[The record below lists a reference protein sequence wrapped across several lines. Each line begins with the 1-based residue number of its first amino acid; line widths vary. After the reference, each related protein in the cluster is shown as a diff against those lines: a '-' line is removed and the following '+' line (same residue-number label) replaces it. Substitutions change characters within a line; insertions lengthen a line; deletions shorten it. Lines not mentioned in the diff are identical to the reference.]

1 MQLVVASDGVERELD
16 LVLEDPHATV
26 DDLLDALPDG
36 RGDATGIVVEGRWF
50 DGDVE
55 VADVNLHEGAVLQLA
70 STPPRPRPPRGGP
83 DLVVVAGPDAG
94 RSLALDGRTAT
105 VGRDPSCDLRLDD
118 PTVSELHLE
127 FEPGAL
133 GHWVVRDLGSSNGTW
148 IDGPAVT
155 KPTTLETEVV
165 IRCGATHLRLR
176 YERVEDR
183 PLGVDPHHRATG
195 GVVPFNRPPRP
206 ALPHEP
212 EPSDLPEEPAPS
224 GARRALSVVSIVA
237 PIVLGG
243 VLVWVTGNWRFALF
257 LLMSPVLAVGNWL
270 SSRRQAAKE
279 DTASSRAFRA
289 ALRDLDGDLDAAADH
304 ERARREVLCPDL
316 AEVARRVRTPSSRLW
331 ERRPHHPDFLRLR
344 AGIGDVPWDPP
355 VTVPRDRPP
364 AAVQEVLDR
373 HALLPRAPVEVDLS
387 RGGVVGIVGDRG
399 AAMALAR
406 SLVCQAA
413 AHHGPADLGI
423 AILAREDRARD
434 WDWAKWLPHVRDAS
448 GSGRWLAGDR
458 GSADALL
465 TALTAGDRDDDRG
478 GGLRSGAR
486 GDHRP
491 EGRHVLTVLDDVAL
505 TQGRRAPARR
515 LLRGDHHPAAGIVIA
530 ETADQLPAVTTTVI
544 ELFSE
549 LGDAELRRPQA
560 AWGVDELV
568 IGGCTDVT
576 ARELA
581 RTLARYE
588 DPELELV
595 GAGLPRTVRLLPLLD
610 GDDLGVEEVARAWA
624 RDLPDP
630 PPATPLGVGEDGV
643 LHLDLVADG
652 PHGLIGGTTGSGKS
666 ELLRSL
672 VAGMAARVDPDHL
685 VFVLVDYKGGSAFDR
700 CAELPHTVG
709 VVTDLDGHLGERALR
724 SLEAE
729 LRHRERLLR
738 DAGAQDLPDY
748 LRCGSP
754 AGPLPR
760 LVVVIDEFATLA
772 AELPDLLGALVGIA
786 QRGRSLGVH
795 LLLATQ
801 RPSGS
806 VNANIKANTNL
817 RIALRVQDA
826 QDSLDII
833 DRRDAAE
840 LSRDTPGRA
849 YVRLGPGDV
858 ELVQTPL
865 STAAS
870 PPERRTTVRLGP
882 FPFAPRLPVIDHAD
896 PDAAGPSDLE
906 RLVTSVRE
914 AFRRTGRPA
923 PRRPW
928 LEMLPERLDLDEL
941 AGGGVAGD
949 GGGVPGD
956 DGGDGEGGAGGDG
969 EGGGGVE
976 GAAGTAAVA
985 DATAWFG
992 VADDPDHQRRV
1003 PVGWTPRE
1011 GHLGLFGMVGSGTTT
1026 ALVTL
1031 ALALTRT
1038 HPPDRLHLH
1047 ALDLGAGGLA
1057 GLAGL
1062 PHVGAV
1068 VPATAGEL
1076 REKLLRTLRRELDR
1090 RRELSPAEL
1099 AAQPTVVVLVDGIG
1113 SLLAEFEGT
1122 DGLEEGE
1129 RFRRVFNDGPTVGI
1143 VFAVTGDRLGALPTR
1158 YGAAVARKLLFRHAD
1173 PHEFGAVGIRTTSL
1187 PRFVPGRAVDATSE
1201 LVVQVAHPGGTGD
1214 LRAEVAAIA
1223 ARWEDTPGPPAPR
1236 TLPPRVDAGALPVGR
1251 VAGGVLELPVGLA
1264 EEDLAPVAVRLH
1276 PGEHALVAG
1285 PPRSGTTSTL
1295 ALLARQARAA
1305 DPAAVLVALCSSR
1318 SPLYGLEPL
1327 DAAGPLADLAGV
1339 VRSALTDPRRWVV
1352 LVDDAPAVHDVDG
1365 VLTALSSSRR
1375 PRLHVIGAGRTD
1387 DLRGGFA
1394 HWTRTLRQARAGVLL
1409 QPNLAVDGELLGV
1422 RLPRRV
1428 PVGLEVPGR
1437 GFLVD
1442 DGVARLV
1449 QLGEDGGVGAS
1460 ATGRRGA
1467 GRTVGPQQ
1475 TT

>member
-1 MQLVVASDGVERELD
+1 VQVVIAHDGVERELD
-16 LVLEDPHATV
+16 LLLEDPHATV
-26 DDLLDALPDG
+26 DDLLDALPTD

-55 VADVNLHEGAVLQLA
+55 VADCNLHEGAVLSLA
-70 STPPRPRPPRGGP
+70 PGPPRATAPRGGP

-94 RSLALDGRTAT
+94 RTYALDGRTAT

-118 PTVSELHLE
+118 PTVSELHLQI
-127 FEPGAL
+127 EPGARS
-133 GHWVVRDLGSSNGTW
+133 HWQVHDLGSSNGTW
-148 IDGPAVT
+148 VDGQPVT
-155 KPTTLETEVV
+155 KPTTLEAGVL
-165 IRCGATHLRLR
+165 IRCGATHLQLR
-176 YERVEDR
+176 YERLEDR

-206 ALPHEP
+206 ALPDDP
-212 EPSDLPEEPAPS
+212 EPLDLPEEPEPS
-224 GARRALSVVSIVA
+224 RARRALSIVSIIA

-257 LLMSPVLAVGNWL
+257 LLMSPVLAIGNWL
-270 SSRRQAAKE
+270 SGRRQASKE
-279 DTASSRAFRA
+279 DAANTRAFRA
-289 ALRDLDGDLDAAADH
+289 ALRDLERDLLALADR
-304 ERARREVLCPDL
+304 ERARREVLRPDL
-316 AEVARRVRTPSSRLW
+316 AEVARRVHTPSSRLW
-331 ERRPHHPDFLRLR
+331 ERRPQHPDFLVLR
-344 AGIGDVPWDPP
+344 AGIGDVPWAVP
-355 VTVPRDRPP
+355 VVAPRGRPP
-364 AAVQEVLDR
+364 AAVQEVVDR
-373 HALLPRAPVEVDLS
+373 HARLPRAPVEVDLS
-387 RGGVVGIVGDRG
+387 RGGVVGIVGDRS
-399 AAMALAR
+399 AALALAR

-423 AILAREDRARD
+423 AILTRDDRARD

-458 GSADALL
+458 DTADALL
-465 TALTAGDRDDDRG
+465 AALTAEDRDDGRG
-478 GGLRSGAR
+478 GRLLSTAPP
-486 GDHRP
+486 DDAP
-491 EGRHVLTVLDDVAL
+491 QGRHVLAVLDDVAL

-530 ETADQLPAVTTTVI
+530 ETADQLPAVTTTVV

-549 LGDAELRRPQA
+549 LGDAELRRPQV

-568 IGGCTDVT
+568 VGGCSDAT
-576 ARELA
+576 ARDLA
-581 RTLARYE
+581 RTLSRYE

-595 GAGLPRTVRLLPLLD
+595 GAGLPRTVRLLPLL
-610 GDDLGVEEVARAWA
+610 GMDDLSVEMIAKAWTQGQ
-624 RDLPDP
+624 PDP

-643 LHLDLVADG
+643 LDLDLVADG

-672 VAGMAARVDPDHL
+672 VAGLAARVDPDHL

-709 VVTDLDGHLGERALR
+709 MVTDLDGHLGERALR

-729 LRHRERLLR
+729 LHHRERVLR
-738 DAGAQDLPDY
+738 DSGAQDLPDY
-748 LRCGSP
+748 LRSGSP

-772 AELPDLLGALVGIA
+772 AELPDFLGALVGIA

-840 LSRDTPGRA
+840 LSRATPGRA

-858 ELVQTPL
+858 ALVQTPL
-865 STAAS
+865 STASS
-870 PPERRTTVRLGP
+870 PPERRTAVRLGP
-882 FPFAPRLPVIDHAD
+882 FPFAPRLPAIDAD
-896 PDAAGPSDLE
+896 DDATGGPSDLE
-906 RLVTSVRE
+906 RLVTTIGE
-914 AFRRTGRPA
+914 AFARSGRPA

-928 LEMLPERLDLDEL
+928 LEMLPEHLTLDDLD
-941 AGGGVAGD
+941 AAV
-949 GGGVPGD
+949 
-956 DGGDGEGGAGGDG
+956 GA
-969 EGGGGVE
+969 E
-976 GAAGTAAVA
+976 AAGTG
-985 DATAWFG
+985 AWLG
-992 VADDPDHQRRV
+992 LADDPDHQRRV
-1003 PVGWTPRE
+1003 PLGWAPHE

-1026 ALVTL
+1026 ALVSL
-1031 ALALTRT
+1031 ALSLADR
-1038 HPPDRLHLH
+1038 HAPDRLHLH
-1047 ALDLGAGGLA
+1047 AIDLGAGGLA
-1057 GLAGL
+1057 DLAGL

-1068 VPATAGEL
+1068 VPATATEL
-1076 REKLLRTLRRELDR
+1076 RDKLLRSLRRELDR
-1090 RRELSPAEL
+1090 RRELAPDEI

-1122 DGLEEGE
+1122 DGLEQGE

-1143 VFAVTGDRLGALPTR
+1143 LFAVTGDRIGALPTR

-1173 PHEFGAVGIRTTSL
+1173 PHEFGAVGIRTSAL
-1187 PRFVPGRAVDATSE
+1187 PGFVPGRALDGTSH
-1201 LVVQVAHPGGTGD
+1201 LVVQVADPGDTAA
-1214 LRAEVAAIA
+1214 RVAAIA
-1223 ARWEDTPGPPAPR
+1223 IRWDGTAGPPKLR
-1236 TLPPRVDAGALPVGR
+1236 SLPAAVELA
-1251 VAGGVLELPVGLA
+1251 ELPAGRLDGAVLDLPIAVA
-1264 EEDLAPVAVRLH
+1264 EEDLRPVALRLH

-1295 ALLARQARAA
+1295 ATVAHQVRAA
-1305 DPAAVLVALCSSR
+1305 DPQAVIVALCGTR

-1327 DAAGPLADLAGV
+1327 DAAGSLADLAGV
-1339 VRSALTDPRRWVV
+1339 VRAALTDPRRWVV
-1352 LVDDAPAVHDVDG
+1352 LIDDAPGVDDVDG
-1365 VLTALSSSRR
+1365 ILASLLASRR
-1375 PRLHVIGAGRTD
+1375 PGLHLVGSGRTD

-1394 HWTRTLRQARAGVLL
+1394 HWSRPLRQARAGVLL
-1409 QPNLAVDGELLGV
+1409 RPNLTADGELLGV

-1428 PVGLEVPGR
+1428 AVGLGVAGR
-1437 GFLVD
+1437 GFVVTEGEAVL
-1442 DGVARLV
+1442 GQVARPPMPETV
-1449 QLGEDGGVGAS
+1449 DGAVDGSVDGD
-1460 ATGRRGA
+1460 
-1467 GRTVGPQQ
+1467 
-1475 TT
+1475 